1 MMAATASIRRGREDG
16 RAERGGLCAGR
27 RADFHAEDIGVN
39 LHEERIFEGD
49 AATGDDVVDGNAMFS
64 EIVDDFSSSEGT
76 CFDERAIDVFRPRGK
91 RHADDESR
99 QPRVVEA

>member
-39 LHEERIFEGD
+39 LHEERIFKSD
-49 AATGDDVVDGNAMFS
+49 AAAGDDVVDGNAVFF
-64 EIVDDFSSSEGT
+64 EIVDDFSGSKGA
-76 CFDERAIDVFRPRGK
+76 CFNKCAVDVFRPRGK

-99 QPRVVEA
+99 QSRVVET